1 MSLWDEFLESGSK
14 ALGSAGRAL
23 TRSIGIQPTATI
35 PFAQGQVTKQAV
47 QLGMSPNTAQ
57 KVTEQTFENLSVGD
71 AETAGTEVITTLD
84 KYVYQPTYEAAGFA
98 ALMANPDTYSQQ
110 DEYGNAIARAW
121 DGRKEISFGQAIADN
136 YANYA
141 NMLPDYGALAELNNV
156 DINIYNDQMRERIY
170 SRLYNEAGERVDSAG
185 NKISEPSWAENVFRN
200 VSGGLDVGKQL
211 IFDPLVAV
219 GKVAKASRLRYL
231 DNFRS
236 ESIVK
241 TKDWGAHQATHAEAG
256 QKVAEE
262 KLALINE
269 GPELSRA
276 KTVLEDIDN
285 KKMFDDSIKA
295 EVNYVRE
302 INGKELLDTNLDAQV
317 FVDDYRTYV
326 KSMEDKVLERQT
338 KIDELNSLEAPKPTL
353 ATGVS
358 EFVKQIVD
366 RQMTWQ
372 EINAHRTIRDFGVD
386 SEFLSVALAAAAKK
400 GEGAVT
406 DVLLIAQG
414 ADPSAYFRLY
424 NQQQS
429 FLRLI
434 DAAQSKMDDVEV
446 IIQRAIDENDPLTVK
461 RLNAQK
467 AKLSEYVLDLRKED
481 TYLDQLLRT
490 DNSLV
495 GSLTGVP
502 VSNAGKLS
510 PIIESYRAN
519 KAIVRAGL
527 QDGTLKP
534 LASVA
539 RKSAPDVEFRWERVQ
554 RSPLHKP
561 VYIAQWIGHRLNLE
575 KPSGLVTVDGLDYYD
590 GVKELRVF
598 LDNTPVFDG
607 KVELKNS
614 MMDAYVQARD
624 ALARKRVLEDIVEKE
639 VIKATAEKYGIAD
652 TMKTLDD
659 GTEIPMWEF
668 VYNKFLQDRARAVA
682 DFKKNKVFAVDS
694 NQTLISNPVLES
706 QLDYAVPMVD
716 ADAFDKFMSAFASD
730 KGTWETIAFNSR
742 KVKDEWIMPTWS
754 TVDRLWRADV
764 LIRLGYPQ
772 RNVLSEWM
780 VLSQY
785 DKGLS
790 NMFSVGKMTEA
801 SKNFMSNR
809 YSYFQDVAARYQA
822 GIDMAGSTGEVASS
836 VLRSLTPKQ
845 FVWGDYEK
853 FAVDNIKLLE
863 EQKQGMIELA
873 DEFLSNP
880 EFAGSG
886 FVYPE
891 AALARIDAQIDLEYK
906 KLAEIAKRVQ
916 AKGERFG
923 TQKSIA
929 KTTVRIGPLEFAG
942 VYEGPQGKAT
952 RALISSA
959 GRLNFDSSPVMSMM
973 EEMGLTRTG
982 NFTDIHPTDDSYF
995 ASLATIV
1002 NQQFRGSRTAM
1013 QVIAGKSDREILEY
1027 LDSPAGKEELRK
1039 LNWEEDLT
1047 KARKEGEGPLKDRK
1061 AGKPL
1066 PQKVVMG
1073 GEAVR
1078 VKVGET
1084 DLGRPIY
1091 EYYPSK
1097 NANKEDLIVDRYQ
1110 SPAVNYLD
1118 FIKSM
1123 IDDYLPNEQMKTLV
1137 RDRLAT
1143 DALGRGEG
1151 MVTTADLRI
1160 AARNAELKPIHGEK
1174 FESSSIWQNPETSL
1188 AEKVNK
1194 WISDVLFRRVFR
1206 IIGEYPEDAYVST
1219 PFAQAVY
1226 VNKMD
1231 EIWKTWEANGIQPS
1245 DLDMAQA
1252 QTIARKWAVKQSR
1265 EYLYRV
1271 VRKNSIGDSIPV
1283 LAPFFQAQ
1291 YSTFKR
1297 TGKLSYRNPDKS
1309 ARLIYAWNQ
1318 INTHST
1324 EDSKGNRFLMFK
1336 IPPGWYDEKGF
1347 SRSMPLALRNA
1358 LKSQDQMRWSTTS
1371 FNLLMAGLRIEAPD
1385 VLPGQDE
1392 GTVDKI
1398 ARWAKAGQSIIGV
1411 GPAVQIAANEI
1422 IKNNPALDAEATEVF
1437 GVPIPR
1443 REILELFAS
1452 PYPSDKWY
1460 APFQSAWNRRI
1471 ASLIKG
1477 DVKAEVNGPSNN
1489 DFERTQVVMFQNH
1502 LDRIRTGEE
1511 QPLSSDALKN
1521 NEMLWKMAAEEAS
1534 AFIALRLAANLTF
1547 GFIPSYEGPMTGYV
1561 ELYRGYQTKYGVTA
1575 YDEWLKHYPD
1585 MGYIAISRSKNLA
1598 GSSASTDAVALRIE
1612 HSDMIE
1618 KAIAD
1623 TGLSREEALPFIQMV
1638 TNKDVGAP
1646 VLRDPYASYWQK
1658 KTGDRVT
1665 LTAEEGYSNQ
1675 QVRDGWAKFFIENEN
1690 YEAELKSRKVS
1701 RYANAAQ
1708 GLNELRRK
1716 RLEDIGKQNPEWW
1729 QEYTALSGPAASVG
1743 FVRAMKVA
1751 LNDENFRNSL
1761 AEDSFW
1767 FDLEGILNERDLLVE
1782 ATRDMG
1788 KLAPT
1793 ADMKERYGERIMPY
1807 LQNDTTKYYF
1817 YKFLE
1822 SDTFAVDQPK

>member
-1 MSLWDEFLESGSK
+1 MSLWDDFLESGSN
-14 ALGSAGRAL
+14 ALGSVGRNVLRAFGAQ
-23 TRSIGIQPTATI
+23 STATI
-35 PFAQGQVTKQAV
+35 PLAQGLVAKQAV
-47 QLGMSPNTAQ
+47 QAGMSPDTAQ
-57 KVTEQTFENLSVGD
+57 KVTEQTFDNLVIGD
-71 AETAGTEVITTLD
+71 QETAGTEVITTLD

-98 ALMANPDTYSQQ
+98 ALMANPDTYSQE
-110 DEYGNAIARAW
+110 DEYTNAIARAW

-136 YANYA
+136 FANTY

-185 NKISEPSWAENVFRN
+185 NKVSEASWAENVFRN

-211 IFDPLVAV
+211 VFDPLVGV
-219 GKVAKASRLRYL
+219 GKVAKAGRLRYL

-241 TKDWGAHQATHAEAG
+241 TSDWNVHQATHAKAS
-256 QKVAEE
+256 QTVAEE

-269 GPELSRA
+269 APELSRA
-276 KTVLEDIDN
+276 KTVLEEIDN
-285 KKMFDDSIKA
+285 QRMFDDSIKA

-302 INGKELLDTNLDAQV
+302 LDGKKLLDENLAVGV
-317 FVDDYRTYV
+317 FVDDYRSYV
-326 KSMEDKVLERQT
+326 KTLEDKVLERQT

-353 ATGVS
+353 ATGVA

-386 SEFLSVALAAAAKK
+386 SEFLSVALASAAKK

-414 ADPSAYFRLY
+414 SDASAYFRLY

-429 FLRLI
+429 LVRLI
-434 DAAQSKMDDVEV
+434 DAAQTKMDDVEV
-446 IIQRAIDENDPLTVK
+446 IIQRAINENDPLTTK

-467 AKLSEYVLDLRKED
+467 AKLSEYVLDLRNED
-481 TYLDQLLRT
+481 TYLDRLLRT

-519 KAIVRAGL
+519 KAITRAGL

-534 LASVA
+534 LAVR
-539 RKSAPDVEFRWERVQ
+539 RKPNVEFKWERIQ
-554 RSPLHKP
+554 KSPLHKP
-561 VYIAQWIGHRLNLE
+561 VYVAQWIGHRLNLE

-607 KVELKNS
+607 NVELKNS
-614 MMDAYVQARD
+614 MMDSYVAAKD
-624 ALARKRVLEDIVEKE
+624 GLARKRVLEEVVEKE

-652 TMKTLDD
+652 TMKKMED
-659 GTEIPMWEF
+659 GSEIPMWEF
-668 VYNKFLQDRARAVA
+668 VYNKFLQDRALAVKQ
-682 DFKKNKVFAVDS
+682 FKQDKVFAVDS
-694 NQTLISNPVLES
+694 NQTFISNPVLES
-706 QLDYAVPMVD
+706 QLDYAVPMID
-716 ADAFDKFMSAFASD
+716 TDAFDKYMSAFASD

-742 KVKDEWIMPTWS
+742 MVKDEWIMPTWA

-764 LIRLGYPQ
+764 LVRLGYPQ

-801 SKNFMSNR
+801 SKNFALNR

-822 GIDMAGSTGEVASS
+822 GLDLSSSTGEMASS
-836 VLRSLTPKQ
+836 LLRSLTPKQ

-853 FAVDNIKLLE
+853 FATDSIKLLE
-863 EQKQGMIELA
+863 DQKQGMIDTAEEL
-873 DEFLSNP
+873 LGNP

-891 AALARIDAQIDLEYK
+891 AAIARIDEQINLEYR
-906 KLAEIAKRVQ
+906 KLAEIAKRVA

-923 TQKSIA
+923 TQRSIA

-952 RALISSA
+952 RALVSSG
-959 GRLNFDSSPVMSMM
+959 GRLNFDSSPIFSML
-973 EEMGLTRTG
+973 EEMGLARTG
-982 NFTDIHPTDDSYF
+982 DFTGVHPTDDSYF
-995 ASLATIV
+995 ASLATAV

-1013 QVIAGKSDREILEY
+1013 QVISGKTDDEILEY
-1027 LDSPAGKEELRK
+1027 LQTPAGKQELEK
-1039 LNWEEDLT
+1039 LNWTQDLT
-1047 KARKEGEGPLKDRK
+1047 KAQKEGVDAPKDRK

-1084 DLGRPIY
+1084 ELGRPVY
-1091 EYYPSK
+1091 AYYPSRD
-1097 NANKEDLIVDRYQ
+1097 AVQESLIVDKSQ
-1110 SPAVNYLD
+1110 SIEANYLD
-1118 FIKSM
+1118 FVKSM
-1123 IDDYLPNEQMKTLV
+1123 IDNYLPNEQMKTLV
-1137 RDRLAT
+1137 RERLAT
-1143 DALGRGEG
+1143 DTLGRGEG
-1151 MVTTADLRI
+1151 IVTTADLRI
-1160 AARNAELKPIHGEK
+1160 AARNAELKPIHGET
-1174 FESSSIWQNPETSL
+1174 FESSSIWRNPDTSL
-1188 AEKVNK
+1188 AEKTNA
-1194 WISDVLFRRVFR
+1194 WITNVLFRRVFR
-1206 IIGEYPEDAYVST
+1206 VIGEYPEDAFVST

-1226 VNKMD
+1226 TNKLD
-1231 EIWKTWEANGIQPS
+1231 EIWKTWEANGITEPS

-1271 VRKNSIGDSIPV
+1271 IRKNSIGDSIPV

-1318 INTHST
+1318 INTNAT

-1336 IPPGWYDEKGF
+1336 IPPGFYDENGF

-1358 LKSQDQMRWSTTS
+1358 LKSQNEWRWSVNS
-1371 FNLLMAGLRIEAPD
+1371 FNLLMAGLRLEAPE

-1392 GTVDKI
+1392 GTVEKI

-1411 GPAVQIAANEI
+1411 GPAVQVAANEI

-1437 GVPIPR
+1437 GIPIPK

-1460 APFQSAWNRRI
+1460 APFQSAWNRRL
-1471 ASLIKG
+1471 ASLATG
-1477 DVKAEVNGPSNN
+1477 DVKSEINGPSNN

-1511 QPLSSDALKN
+1511 QPLSDSPLKN
-1521 NEMLWKMAAEEAS
+1521 NEMLWEMAAEEAS
-1534 AFIALRLAANLTF
+1534 AMLALRLSVNLTF
-1547 GFIPSYEGPMTGYV
+1547 GFIPSYEGPMTPYV

-1575 YDEWLKHYPD
+1575 YDKWLEDYPD

-1598 GSSASTDAVALRIE
+1598 GSSASTDAVALRME
-1612 HSDMIE
+1612 HSEMIE

-1623 TGLSREEALPFIQMV
+1623 SGLPREEALAFVQMV
-1638 TNKDVGAP
+1638 TNKNVGAP

-1665 LTAEEGYSNQ
+1665 LTAEEGFSNQ
-1675 QVRDGWAKFFIENEN
+1675 QVRDGWAKFFTENEN
-1690 YEAELKSRKVS
+1690 YDSELKARKIS
-1701 RYANAAQ
+1701 RYSNAAQ
-1708 GLNELRRK
+1708 GLNELKRK

-1729 QEYTALSGPAASVG
+1729 QEYTALSGANSTVG

-1751 LNDENFRNSL
+1751 LDNEKFVSSL
-1761 AEDSFW
+1761 PEDSYW
-1767 FDLEGILNERDLLVE
+1767 FDIEGIMNERDLLVE
-1782 ATRDMG
+1782 ATRSMG
-1788 KLAPT
+1788 KSTPSAE
-1793 ADMKERYGERIMPY
+1793 MKEKYGERIMPY
-1807 LQNDTTKYYF
+1807 LQNETAKYYF

-1822 SDTFAVDQPK
+1822 SDTFAVDQPE

>member
-1 MSLWDEFLESGSK
+1 LSLWDDFLDSGSK
-14 ALGSAGRAL
+14 ALGGVGRNL
-23 TRSIGIQPTATI
+23 LKSIGVQPTATI
-35 PFAQGQVTKQAV
+35 PLAQGLVTRQAV
-47 QLGMSPNTAQ
+47 QAGMSPNTAQ
-57 KVTEQTFENLSVGD
+57 KVTEQTFDNLVIGD
-71 AETAGTEVITTLD
+71 QETAGSEVITTLD
-84 KYVYQPTYEAAGFA
+84 KYVYQPTYEAVGFA
-98 ALMANPDTYSQQ
+98 ALMANPDTYSQE
-110 DEYGNAIARAW
+110 DEYSNAIARAW

-136 YANYA
+136 YADYTNL
-141 NMLPDYGALAELNNV
+141 LPDYGALAELNNV

-185 NKISEPSWAENVFRN
+185 NKISEASWAENVFRN

-211 IFDPLVAV
+211 VFDPLVAV
-219 GKVAKASRLRYL
+219 GKVAKAGRLRYL

-241 TKDWGAHQATHAEAG
+241 TNDWNVHQATHAEAG
-256 QKVAEE
+256 QRVAEE

-276 KTVLEDIDN
+276 KTVLEEIDN
-285 KKMFDDSIKA
+285 MRMFDDSIKA
-295 EVNYVRE
+295 EVNYVRQLD
-302 INGKELLDTNLDAQV
+302 GKELLDESLDVGV
-317 FVDDYRTYV
+317 FVDDYRSYV
-326 KSMEDKVLERQT
+326 KTLEDSVLTRQT

-358 EFVKQIVD
+358 EFVKQIVN

-414 ADPSAYFRLY
+414 SDPAAYFRLY

-429 FLRLI
+429 FVRLI
-434 DAAQSKMDDVEV
+434 DAAQTKMDDVEV
-446 IIQRAIDENDPLTVK
+446 IIQRAIDENDPLTQK

-467 AKLSEYVLDLRKED
+467 AKLSEYVLDLRNED
-481 TYLDQLLRT
+481 TYLDKLLRT
-490 DNSLV
+490 DNSLI

-510 PIIESYRAN
+510 PIVESYRAN
-519 KAIVRAGL
+519 KAITRAGL

-534 LASVA
+534 LAVR
-539 RKSAPDVEFRWERVQ
+539 RKPNKEFNWERIQ

-561 VYIAQWIGHRLNLE
+561 VYVAQWIGHRLNLE

-598 LDNTPVFDG
+598 LDNTPVFDAN
-607 KVELKNS
+607 VELKNS
-614 MMDAYVQARD
+614 MMDAYVSAKD
-624 ALARKRVLEDIVEKE
+624 GTTRKRILEEVVEKE
-639 VIKATAEKYGIAD
+639 VIRATAEKYGIAD
-652 TMKTLDD
+652 TITKITNAD
-659 GTEIPMWEF
+659 GSVKEMPTWEF
-668 VYNKFLQDRARAVA
+668 VWNKFKQERARAIA
-682 DFKKNKVFAVDS
+682 DFKKDKVFAVDS

-706 QLDYAVPMVD
+706 QLDYAVPMID
-716 ADAFDKFMSAFASD
+716 ADALDKYMADFSKD
-730 KGTWETIAFNSR
+730 KGTWKTIAMNSR
-742 KVKDEWIMPTWS
+742 KAKEEWIMPTWA
-754 TVDRLWRADV
+754 TVDRFWRADV
-764 LIRLGYPQ
+764 LVRLGYPQ

-801 SKNFMSNR
+801 SKNFISNR

-822 GIDMAGSTGEVASS
+822 GIDMSGSTAETASS

-853 FAVDNIKLLE
+853 FATDTIKLLE
-863 EQKQGMIELA
+863 EQKQGMMDTA
-873 DEFLSNP
+873 DELLGDPDFS
-880 EFAGSG
+880 GSG

-891 AALARIDAQIDLEYK
+891 AAIARIDTQINLEYQ
-906 KLAEIAKRVQ
+906 KLAEIAKRVA

-929 KTTVRIGPLEFAG
+929 KTKVRIGPLEFAG

-952 RALISSA
+952 RALVSSG
-959 GRLNFDSSPVMSMM
+959 GRLNFDSSPIYSML
-973 EEMGLTRTG
+973 EEMGLARTG
-982 NFTDIHPTDDSYF
+982 DFAGIHPTDDSYF
-995 ASLATIV
+995 ASLATAV

-1013 QVIAGKSDREILEY
+1013 RVIQGQSDKEILEY
-1027 LDSPAGKEELRK
+1027 LNTPAGKEELRK
-1039 LNWEEDLT
+1039 LNWQEDI
-1047 KARKEGEGPLKDRK
+1047 AEAQKEGGASRK
-1061 AGKPL
+1061 AGKPAS
-1066 PQKVVMG
+1066 QKVVMG

-1084 DLGRPIY
+1084 DLGQPIY

-1097 NANKEDLIVDRYQ
+1097 DANVQNLIVDKYQ
-1110 SPAVNYLD
+1110 SPEINYLD
-1118 FIKSM
+1118 FVKSM
-1123 IDDYLPNEQMKTLV
+1123 VDDYLPNEAMKTLV
-1137 RDRLAT
+1137 RERLAT

-1151 MVTTADLRI
+1151 VVTTADLRI
-1160 AARNAELKPIHGEK
+1160 AARNAELKPIHGET
-1174 FESSSIWQNPETSL
+1174 FESSSIWQNPDTSL
-1188 AEKVNK
+1188 AEKANK
-1194 WISDVLFRRVFR
+1194 WITDVMFRRIFR
-1206 IIGEYPEDAYVST
+1206 VIGEYPEDAYVST

-1226 VNKMD
+1226 TNKLD
-1231 EIWKTWEANGIQPS
+1231 EIWKTWEANGILEPS

-1283 LAPFFQAQ
+1283 IAPFFQAQ

-1297 TGKLSYRNPDKS
+1297 TGKLAYRNPDKS

-1318 INTHST
+1318 INTNAT
-1324 EDSKGNRFLMFK
+1324 EDSKGNKFLMFK
-1336 IPPGWYDEKGF
+1336 IPPGFYDENGF
-1347 SRSMPLALRNA
+1347 SNVMPLALRNA
-1358 LKSQDQMRWSTTS
+1358 LKSQNEWRWSVNS
-1371 FNLLMAGLRIEAPD
+1371 FNLLMAGLRMETPD

-1392 GTVDKI
+1392 ESIAKI

-1411 GPAVQIAANEI
+1411 GPTVQIAANEI

-1437 GVPIPR
+1437 GIPIPKR
-1443 REILELFAS
+1443 DIMEIFAS

-1460 APFQSAWNRRI
+1460 APFQSAWNRRL
-1471 ASLIKG
+1471 STLMTG
-1477 DVKAEVNGPSNN
+1477 DVRSEINGPSNN
-1489 DFERTQVVMFQNH
+1489 DFERTQLVMFQNH

-1511 QPLSSDALKN
+1511 QPLSNDVLKN
-1521 NEMLWKMAAEEAS
+1521 NEMLWEMSGEEAS
-1534 AFIALRLAANLTF
+1534 SFTALRLAVNLSF
-1547 GFIPSYEGPMTGYV
+1547 GFIPSYEGPMSGYI

-1575 YDEWLKHYPD
+1575 YDKWLEDYPD

-1598 GSSASTDAVALRIE
+1598 GSSASTDAVALRME
-1612 HSDMIE
+1612 HGEMIE
-1618 KAIAD
+1618 RALAE
-1623 TGLSREEALPFIQMV
+1623 TGLSREDSLPFIQMI
-1638 TNKDVGAP
+1638 TNKNVGAP

-1665 LTAEEGYSNQ
+1665 LTAEEGYANQ

-1690 YEAELKSRKVS
+1690 YEAELKSRKIS
-1701 RYANAAQ
+1701 RYANAAE
-1708 GLNELRRK
+1708 GLNEIKRK

-1729 QEYTALSGPAASVG
+1729 QEYTALSGPASSVG

-1751 LNDENFRNSL
+1751 LNDEKFRNSL
-1761 AEDSFW
+1761 PEDSYW
-1767 FDLEGILNERDLLVE
+1767 FDIEGIINERDLLVE
-1782 ATRDMG
+1782 AARDTG
-1788 KLAPT
+1788 KATPT
-1793 ADMKERYGERIMPY
+1793 KEMKEVYGERIMPY
-1807 LQNDTTKYYF
+1807 LQNETAKYYF